1 MSRGFG
7 PGLPVARGSTAHD
20 LARERYQASRWSTQ
34 THEATTRRLEAVTP
48 RRGWFGR

>member
-7 PGLPVARGSTAHD
+7 PGLPVAQGSTALD
-20 LARERYQASRWSTQ
+20 LARERYQATRWCTQ
-34 THEATTRRLEAVTP
+34 THEATMKRLEAVTS